1 MPHLQKDP
9 FLFLKYLMSLTTG
22 TELDRDYRILQMA
35 GQGAFG
41 TVYKAEAVTTRE
53 LVAIKQL
60 DYSDFSDSERDAMRQ
75 ELDVM
80 PLLSHPHIVNYKA
93 VVMDTRNQ
101 RAYIVME
108 FCEGGE
114 LSEFIRMHKNKRT
127 KIHEEIIWKFIA
139 QLASALN
146 YMHSPFKKNST
157 VSGKIMHRDL
167 KPQNIMLTKTGDCK
181 ICDFNMCRSVQTARA
196 KTLAGT
202 LAYLAPDV
210 CSNVGYTEKADMWS
224 LGCIIYQMCEYSL
237 PFYWNG
243 IEDIHKDLKDIQ
255 YKPISSDYSND
266 MKGVVSSL
274 LVLDPALRYSASD
287 LLSHPRVSRYLPD
300 QTASSQQHAHC
311 SPPTIAAPPPISDIM
326 APCPIYESDSPAPAP
341 VLNIHPPPPN
351 PSAFCGPGSVGH
363 QQPSYKPPT
372 KQQAPVVTG
381 PRSLQ
386 NAGVIKTPAYK
397 PPKRL

>member
-1 MPHLQKDP
+1 
-9 FLFLKYLMSLTTG
+9 MSFATG
-22 TELDRDYRILQMA
+22 TELDRNYRIIQIA

-41 TVYKAEAVTTRE
+41 TVYKAESTLTGE

-60 DYSDFSDSERDAMRQ
+60 DYSEFSDSERDAMQQ
-75 ELDVM
+75 ELSVM
-80 PLLSHPHIVNYKA
+80 PRLSHPNIVNYKA
-93 VVMDTRNQ
+93 VVTDSQNQ
-101 RAYIVME
+101 RVYIVME

-114 LSEFIRMHKNKRT
+114 LSEFIRMHKNR
-127 KIHEEIIWKFIA
+127 KISIQEEAIWKFTA
-139 QLASALN
+139 QIASALN

-167 KPQNIMLTKTGDCK
+167 KPQNIMLTKAGDCK
-181 ICDFNMCRSVQTARA
+181 ICDFNMCRSVQAARA

-210 CSNVGYTEKADMWS
+210 CSSAGYTEKADMWS

-243 IEDIHKDLKDIQ
+243 IEDIHKDLKSIQ
-255 YKPISSDYSND
+255 YRPISSHYSD
-266 MKGVVSSL
+266 DIRDVVASL

-287 LLSHPRVSRYLPD
+287 LLSHPRVSKYLSD
-300 QTASSQQHAHC
+300 QASGDGQCQVHHGSHNITAPS
-311 SPPTIAAPPPISDIM
+311 PISDIM
-326 APCPIYESDSPAPAP
+326 APCPIYESDTPVPAPALVP
-341 VLNIHPPPPN
+341 NIHPPPPN
-351 PSAFCGPGSVGH
+351 PGAFRGPASAGGH
-363 QQPSYKPPT
+363 QPSPKLPNQQP
-372 KQQAPVVTG
+372 APVATG

-397 PPKRL
+397 PPKRF

>member
-1 MPHLQKDP
+1 
-9 FLFLKYLMSLTTG
+9 MSFTTG

-41 TVYKAEAVTTRE
+41 TVYKAETVATRE

-60 DYSDFSDSERDAMRQ
+60 DYSDFSDSERDAMHQ
-75 ELDVM
+75 ELNVM
-80 PLLSHPHIVNYKA
+80 PLLSHPHIVNYRA
-93 VVMDTRNQ
+93 VVMDPRNQ

-114 LSEFIRMHKNKRT
+114 LSEFIKMHKNKKT
-127 KIHEEIIWKFIA
+127 KIHEEVIWKFIA

-210 CSNVGYTEKADMWS
+210 CSSVGYTEKADMWS

-243 IEDIHKDLKDIQ
+243 IEDIPKDLKNIQ
-255 YKPISSDYSND
+255 YKPISSEYSND
-266 MKGVVSSL
+266 MKGVVASL

-300 QTASSQQHAHC
+300 QASSSQQHTHH
-311 SPPTIAAPPPISDIM
+311 SPPAITAPSPISDIM
-326 APCPIYESDSPAPAP
+326 APCPIYESDNSAPAP
-341 VLNIHPPPPN
+341 VLNIQPPPPN
-351 PSAFCGPGSVGH
+351 PGAFCSPASAGH
-363 QQPSYKPPT
+363 QQPSYRMPV

-397 PPKRL
+397 PPKRF